1 MKGQVMTPQNPKH
14 LEAALAQLDALKRAA
29 PEAYRPMFEMLE
41 NEIIALAA
49 QKVRSDEGE

>member
-1 MKGQVMTPQNPKH
+1 MTPEKPKH

-29 PEAYRPMFEMLE
+29 PEAYHPMFEMLE

-49 QKVRSDEGE
+49 QKVRGDESE